1 MRTFIRLPPST
12 LREHPWGVQV
22 RRVLEASL
30 SAVDPE
36 QAVIAHLKV
45 DGSRLVLDGTHLN
58 LDSIE
63 RIFLVGA
70 GKAGVPMAEAVQKLL
85 GNRLTRG
92 MVVVKDGYA
101 QTTAV
106 SPHIPIFTAAH
117 PIPDQR
123 GIMAAKEIFNLLQ
136 NTTPHDLVIFLI
148 SGGGSAL
155 MTSPPPGISLLDLQK
170 LTEILLKCGATI
182 NEINVLRKHLD
193 EIKGGQ
199 LARKAAPA
207 RIITL
212 ILSDVVGDP
221 LDIIASG
228 PTVPDPST
236 FQDALAILERH
247 SIVPQVPTAILD
259 HLRQGADGNLPDT
272 PKPGDPLFE
281 RVTNIVIAS
290 NKTAAQAA
298 VQQAQR
304 EGFHAQLLTSFLQ
317 GEARQAGRFLAAV
330 LKQMAIDG
338 QPLMRPACLVAGG
351 ETTVTLKGEG
361 LGGRNQELAL
371 AAVNDL
377 ADLPG
382 ALLAAL
388 ATDGGDGPTD
398 AAGAVVSE
406 MTHERA
412 LKLGLDP
419 QLYLSRNDSYHFFK
433 RLDDLIITGPTQTN
447 VNDLIFLF
455 TFPLY

>member
-1 MRTFIRLPPST
+1 MKRIMD
-12 LREHPWGVQV
+12 
-22 RRVLEASL
+22 ASL

-36 QAVIAHLKV
+36 RAVIDHLRREGSSLIV
-45 DGSRLVLDGTHLN
+45 DGIRLP
-58 LDSIE
+58 LDSFE

-70 GKAGVPMAEAVQKLL
+70 GKAGEPMAKAVQKLL
-85 GNRLTRG
+85 GDRLTQG

-101 QTTAV
+101 KDTALPPQI
-106 SPHIPIFTAAH
+106 SIITAAH

-123 GIMAAKEIFNLLQ
+123 GVQAAKMILNLLQ
-136 NTTPHDLVIFLI
+136 DTTHRDLVICLI

-155 MTSPPPGISLLDLQK
+155 LTSPSPGITLLDLQS
-170 LTEILLKCGATI
+170 LTELLLNCGATI

-193 EIKGGQ
+193 EVKGGQ
-199 LARKAAPA
+199 LARQAAPA
-207 RIITL
+207 RVITL

-236 FQDALAILERH
+236 FQDALSILERH
-247 SIVPQVPTAILD
+247 ALLPQVPAAIMD
-259 HLRQGADGNLPDT
+259 HLRRGIDGNLSDT
-272 PKPGDPLFE
+272 PKPGDPIFE
-281 RVTNIVIAS
+281 RVTNLVIAS
-290 NKTAAQAA
+290 NKTAAMAA

-304 EGFHAQLLTSFLQ
+304 EGFHAWLLTSFLQ
-317 GEARQAGRFLAAV
+317 GEARQAGRLLAAI

-338 QPLMRPACLVAGG
+338 QPLPRPACLVVGG

-371 AAVNDL
+371 AAVGDL
-377 ADLPG
+377 ADSPG
-382 ALLAAL
+382 ILLAAL

-398 AAGAVVSE
+398 AAGAVVSGK
-406 MTHERA
+406 TRERA
-412 LKLGLDP
+412 RRLGLDP
-419 QLYLSRNDSYHFFK
+419 LDYLARHDSYHFFE

-455 TFPLY
+455 TFPLD